1 MAEKEKISIPSVG
14 TFVLLSDDDR
24 AKILQKF
31 TEEETWDS
39 LSEEEKEKVKKLD
52 KADLQLLSAWK

>member
-14 TFVLLSDDDR
+14 TFVMFSNDDR
-24 AKILQKF
+24 AKILLTL

-39 LSEEEKEKVKKLD
+39 LSEEEKEQVKKLD